1 MKSLLLFFFFTILF
15 AGNVF
20 SQGEIPDTLY
30 TKAGTIS
37 ADKKVV
43 VTRTTEV
50 GGKKIQEIQ
59 VMDTVVISREIQ
71 KITQDTAQYRQYL
84 TMLDNQQTQIIAEK
98 QRIRKI
104 LREGIRQLKLF
115 QNTLSSMKK

>member
-1 MKSLLLFFFFTILF
+1 MKSLMLFIFSIFILVPDETK
-15 AGNVF
+15 A
-20 SQGEIPDTLY
+20 QIPDTLY

-43 VTRTTEV
+43 VTRTSEV
-50 GGKKIQEIQ
+50 DGKKIQEIQ
-59 VMDTVVISREIQ
+59 VMDSIVMSKEIA
-71 KITQDTAQYRQYL
+71 KIKQDTAQYRQYL
-84 TMLDNQQTQIIAEK
+84 GMLKSQETQIDKEK

-115 QNTLSSMKK
+115 ETTLSSMKK

>member
-1 MKSLLLFFFFTILF
+1 MKSLLFFLFFGIYFVCN
-15 AGNVF
+15 GF
-20 SQGEIPDTLY
+20 SQEIPDTLY

-115 QNTLSSMKK
+115 QTTLSSMKK